1 MIMKGVI
8 DPDSRIADLVGLL
21 YTLTNIFNGKTDL
34 YMLGKEMEVDVDDLM
49 PIVYTASLLN
59 FVKLENGDISI
70 TEKGTE
76 FIRSGIKKRKEI
88 IRDSIRDVEPFYTAI
103 EMKRFKLEDL
113 QKELIRNG
121 IQRFNSPS
129 GLHELEV
136 IFIEW
141 GVYSGLFKKHE
152 EEYVLVA

>member
-1 MIMKGVI
+1 MSEVI

-34 YMLGKEMEVDVDDLM
+34 YKLEKEMEVDVDDLM
-49 PIVYTASLLN
+49 PIVYTASSLN
-59 FVKLENGDISI
+59 FVKINSGDIWV
-70 TEKGTE
+70 TEKGAE
-76 FIRSGIKKRKEI
+76 LIKYGLKKRKEVL
-88 IRDSIRDVEPFYTAI
+88 RESIKTLEPFATAL
-103 EMKRFKLEDL
+103 ELKKFKLEEL
-113 QKELIRNG
+113 QKELLKKG

-141 GVYSGLFKKHE
+141 GVYSGLFKKHG
-152 EEYVLVA
+152 EEYVSTE